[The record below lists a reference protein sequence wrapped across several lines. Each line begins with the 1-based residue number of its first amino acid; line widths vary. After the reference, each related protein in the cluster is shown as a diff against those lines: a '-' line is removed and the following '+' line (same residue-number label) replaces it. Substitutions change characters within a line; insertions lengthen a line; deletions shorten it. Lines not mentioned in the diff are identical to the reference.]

1 VIIRNPQDGILIPIP
16 QYPLYTAT
24 LALLGG
30 QGVPYYL
37 DESKGWSFDVNDLA
51 ASVAKAKNAGITPR
65 AMVMI
70 NPGNPTGQVLKK
82 SNLKEVIAFCHDNRL
97 VLLAD
102 EVYQANIYGAT
113 PFVSAKRCL
122 HEMGPQYATTTELV
136 SFHSTSKGFLGEC
149 GFRGGY
155 MEVENMDPFVK
166 DQLYKLASISLCSN
180 LPGQLMTAILARP
193 PLAGEPSY
201 ALYTQERDA
210 VLGSLGRRAKKVA
223 AALNGL
229 EGVTCNDAEGAMY
242 LFPSITLSPVAVAKA
257 AELKMQPDEY
267 YAVKLLEATG
277 LCVVPGSGFGQKDG
291 TWHLRT
297 TFLPPEDKIEA
308 VATRMAV
315 FHKQFMANHRGDEQA
330 KQAIDSKKLHVAFT

>member
-1 VIIRNPQDGILIPIP
+1 
-16 QYPLYTAT
+16 
-24 LALLGG
+24 
-30 QGVPYYL
+30 
-37 DESKGWSFDVNDLA
+37 
-51 ASVAKAKNAGITPR
+51 
-65 AMVMI
+65 
-70 NPGNPTGQVLKK
+70 
-82 SNLKEVIAFCHDNRL
+82 VIAFCHDNRL

-102 EVYQANIYGAT
+102 EVYQANIYGET
-113 PFVSAKRCL
+113 PFISAKKCL
-122 HEMGPQYATTTELV
+122 HEMGAQYATTTELV
-136 SFHSTSKGFLGEC
+136 SFHSTSKGFMGEC

-155 MEVENMDPFVK
+155 MEVENIDPFVK
-166 DQLYKLASISLCSN
+166 EQLYKLASISLCSN

-193 PLAGEPSY
+193 PVVGEPSY

-210 VLGSLGRRAKKVA
+210 VLSSLGRRAKKVA

-242 LFPSITLSPVAVAKA
+242 LFPSITLPPAAVAKA

-267 YAVKLLEATG
+267 YAVQLLEATG

-308 VATRMAV
+308 VAAKMAV
-315 FHKQFMANHRGDEQA
+315 FHKQFMLNHKAMDEQA
-330 KQAIDSKKLHVAFT
+330 KAAPKEELKLKLAFA